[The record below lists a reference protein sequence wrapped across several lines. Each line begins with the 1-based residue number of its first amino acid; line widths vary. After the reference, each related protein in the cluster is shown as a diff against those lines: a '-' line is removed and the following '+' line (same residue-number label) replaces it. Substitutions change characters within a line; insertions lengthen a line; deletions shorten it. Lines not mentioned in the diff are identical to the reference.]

1 MHDELIGKS
10 KSKAVSALKNIAA
23 GVSKGSL
30 YHWLLS
36 FNPINPGVVL
46 THIHAEGR
54 QKCPISLTSIS
65 KV

>member
-30 YHWLLS
+30 YH
-36 FNPINPGVVL
+36 
-46 THIHAEGR
+46 
-54 QKCPISLTSIS
+54 
-65 KV
+65 